1 MSRTDSKGNE
11 SSRVIS
17 FSEESLREWF
27 AQYDEDGT
35 GIDHSGFQKLC
46 EHLGIEPH
54 LVPKIMVE
62 LDGDQDGKVERTAYC
77 GACVFTVNYSTLLLK
92 Y

>member
-1 MSRTDSKGNE
+1 MSRTESRGNE

-17 FSEESLREWF
+17 FSEESLHEWF

-46 EHLGIEPH
+46 EHLGIESH
-54 LVPKIMVE
+54 LVPDIMVE
-62 LDGDQDGKVERTAYC
+62 LDGDQDGKVERQLPVGRVC
-77 GACVFTVNYSTLLLK
+77 SQSIIQLCC
-92 Y
+92 